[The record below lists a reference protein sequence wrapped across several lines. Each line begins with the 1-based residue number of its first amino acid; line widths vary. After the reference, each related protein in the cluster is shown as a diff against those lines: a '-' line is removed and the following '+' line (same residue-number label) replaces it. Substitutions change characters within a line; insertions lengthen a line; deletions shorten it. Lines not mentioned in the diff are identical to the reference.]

1 MDPKLVAQTA
11 FIPKKPLAE
20 ERTFSASTPVRR
32 GGGLLSLISV
42 FLLIVSIALAGAV
55 FFWKTTKEKS
65 FNEKRAQ
72 IQNSEDAIDTKFL
85 DEIKDLDRRIK
96 ASNQLLNN
104 HISLSPLFSALG
116 QSTLKSIQYTRFD
129 YKISD
134 GSDLNPK
141 MVTISLSG
149 VAKSYAS
156 IALQS
161 DAFSQNRNIQ
171 DPIFSGL
178 SRDEKD
184 GTVKF
189 NLDFTVNPAFLSYK
203 GSQK

>member
-1 MDPKLVAQTA
+1 MDPKLVGQTA

-20 ERTFSASTPVRR
+20 ERAISTTTTVRR
-32 GGGLLSLISV
+32 GGGILSLLSV
-42 FLLIVSIALAGAV
+42 FLLIVSIALAGGV
-55 FFWKTTKEKS
+55 FFWKTAKEKS
-65 FNEKRAQ
+65 FNEKRSQ
-72 IQNSEDAIDTKFL
+72 IQSSEDAIDTKFL

-104 HISLSPLFSALG
+104 HVSLSPLFTALG

-141 MVTISLSG
+141 KVTISLSG

-178 SRDEKD
+178 NRDEKS
-184 GTVKF
+184 GTVNF
-189 NLDFTVNPAFLSYK
+189 NLDFTVNPAFLNYK
-203 GSQK
+203 GNQK